1 MKKLS
6 FLLALTLLF
15 SAAFCGAAAFAE
27 EPFGATGGVILEQ
40 GGVKL
45 TTAGLDL
52 DPSSGDAEP
61 IIWLDAENTGDRDLW
76 LCISGG
82 VVNGYMSDAY
92 LTRYEFDDE
101 GTLWN
106 TEQTTSLI
114 LEAGKAERCALGY
127 HKGVEGTGLETL
139 GTLECVLWLSED
151 PDGAASFDPASVTIV
166 TGAAVEA
173 KAMNELGTVVLDN
186 DTLTLAIGAQDYDD
200 FFGPEIYVYAE
211 NKSDRYLALSA
222 ETAEADGVFCD
233 YMFYGA
239 EIAPGKRSA
248 SWLSFDGEA
257 RTLKGFE
264 KLSLSLSLRE
274 ADTKEALYSQ
284 PAAALAPI
292 SVQYPPQN
300 WGEYENGGLRFE
312 IKPKY
317 NDLITVETPENDD
330 WGVLFSVS
338 ETASLEAGG
347 FEGAGWLF
355 SIAKIDETR
364 LHALLCRDMS
374 GAYVFA
380 KDAEGGYYL
389 CLHPTDVRYARATT
403 EEMQRDS
410 AQWSML
416 CAWVDQALDSFSNQ
430 NGLDVASFSNTEV
443 DMLLARAAWEKDAV
457 FTLSTTEF
465 GPVDATNVDG
475 SDYVKYALQG
485 WFDDADP
492 KDTPD
497 GEYVVLNF
505 PEENLRLDFFFAP
518 GSYVRLVSGDAE
530 HLYQSILYSDEIS
543 IAEAMKGWYYAA
555 AEQAGLKSAD
565 ESLTAYLGTWTEKLA
580 GRAAL
585 TITETLAPGKVKIE
599 ASWPESAAV
608 LDTWTMIAV
617 LQEDGS
623 LVYENASFS
632 ATEYDENGDG
642 WEIDG
647 DWGLRGSLRLDA
659 DGALRWEDARAEG
672 SFVRVG

>member
-6 FLLALTLLF
+6 FLLALTLLL
-15 SAAFCGAAAFAE
+15 SAAFCGAAAFADG
-27 EPFGATGGVILEQ
+27 PFGADGGVILEQ

-45 TTAGLDL
+45 TTAGVDL

-61 IIWLDAENTGDRDLW
+61 IVWIDAENTGDRDFW
-76 LCISGG
+76 LCVSGG

-92 LTRYEFDDE
+92 LIRYEFDDE

-106 TEQTTSLI
+106 TEQTTSLL
-114 LEAGKAERCALGY
+114 LEAGKTERYALGY

-151 PDGAASFDPASVTIV
+151 ADGAASFDPASVTIV
-166 TGAAVEA
+166 TGAAVET
-173 KAMNELGTVVLDN
+173 KAMNELGTVVIDN

-200 FFGPEIYVYAE
+200 FFGPMIYVYAE
-211 NKSDRYLALSA
+211 NKSDRWIALSA
-222 ETAEADGVFCD
+222 ESAEADGVACD

-274 ADTKEALYSQ
+274 AGTKEALYAQ
-284 PAAALAPI
+284 PAAALEPV

-355 SIAKIDETR
+355 SIAKIDEAR

-443 DMLLARAAWEKDAV
+443 DMLLARAAWEEGAF

-465 GPVDATNVDG
+465 GPVDATKVDG
-475 SDYVKYALQG
+475 SDYVKFALQG
-485 WFDDADP
+485 WFTDADLN
-492 KDTPD
+492 DTPD

-505 PEENLRLDFFFAP
+505 PEEDLRLDFFFAP
-518 GSYVRLVSGDAE
+518 GSYVRLVSGE
-530 HLYQSILYSDEIS
+530 TERLYQSILYSDEIS
-543 IAEAMKGWYYAA
+543 VAEAMQGWYYAA
-555 AEQAGLKSAD
+555 AEQAGLRSPD
-565 ESLTAYLGTWTEKLA
+565 ESLTPFVGSWAEKIA
-580 GRAAL
+580 GRGTL
-585 TITETLAPGKVKIE
+585 TVTQTLAPNKVKVE
-599 ASWPESAAV
+599 ASWSESAAV
-608 LDTWTMIAV
+608 LDAWTMVAT
-617 LQEDGS
+617 LQEDGT
-623 LVYENASFS
+623 LAYDNATFTV
-632 ATEYDENGDG
+632 TEYDENGDG
-642 WEIDG
+642 WETDCEV
-647 DWGLRGSLRLDA
+647 GLRGSLSLNA
-659 DGALRWEDARAEG
+659 EGELHWQDARTEG
-672 SFVRVG
+672 DFVRVG

>member
-6 FLLALTLLF
+6 FLLALTLLL
-15 SAAFCGAAAFAE
+15 SAAFCGAAAFADG
-27 EPFGATGGVILEQ
+27 PFPADGGVILEQ

-45 TTAGLDL
+45 TTAGADL
-52 DPSSGDAEP
+52 DPSSADAEP
-61 IIWLDAENTGDRDLW
+61 IVWLDAENTGDRDLW
-76 LCISGG
+76 LCVSGG

-92 LTRYEFDDE
+92 LIRYEFDDK

-106 TEQTTSLI
+106 TEQTTSLL
-114 LEAGKAERCALGY
+114 LEAGKTERYALGY
-127 HKGVEGTGLETL
+127 HKGAEGTGLETL

-151 PDGAASFDPASVTIV
+151 PDGAAVFDPASVTVV
-166 TGAAVEA
+166 TGAAVET
-173 KAMNELGTVVLDN
+173 KAMNELGTVVIDN

-200 FFGPEIYVYAE
+200 FFGPMVCVYAE
-211 NKSDRYLALSA
+211 NKSGRWIALSA
-222 ETAEADGVFCD
+222 ESAEADGVACD

-284 PAAALAPI
+284 PAAALDPV

-317 NDLITVETPENDD
+317 NDLITVETPENDEK
-330 WGVLFSVS
+330 GVLFTVS
-338 ETASLEAGG
+338 ETASREAGG

-355 SIAKIDETR
+355 SITKIDEAR

-465 GPVDATNVDG
+465 GPVDATKVDG

-485 WFDDADP
+485 WFTDADLN
-492 KDTPD
+492 DTPD

-505 PEENLRLDFFFAP
+505 PEEDLRLDFFFAL
-518 GSYVRLVSGDAE
+518 GSYVRLVSGE
-530 HLYQSILYSDEIS
+530 RERLYQSILYSDEIS
-543 IAEAMKGWYYAA
+543 IAEAMQGWYYAA
-555 AEQAGLKSAD
+555 AEQAGLRSAD
-565 ESLTAYLGTWTEKLA
+565 ESLAAYLGSWAEKIA
-580 GRAAL
+580 GRGTL
-585 TITETLAPGKVKIE
+585 TVTQTLAPNKVKVE

-608 LDTWTMIAV
+608 LDAWTMIAT
-617 LQEDGS
+617 LQEDGT
-623 LVYENASFS
+623 LAYDNATFTV
-632 ATEYDENGDG
+632 TEYDENGDG
-642 WEIDG
+642 WETDCEV
-647 DWGLRGSLRLDA
+647 GLRGSLSLNA
-659 DGALRWEDARAEG
+659 EGELHWQDARTG
-672 SFVRVG
+672 GDFVRVG